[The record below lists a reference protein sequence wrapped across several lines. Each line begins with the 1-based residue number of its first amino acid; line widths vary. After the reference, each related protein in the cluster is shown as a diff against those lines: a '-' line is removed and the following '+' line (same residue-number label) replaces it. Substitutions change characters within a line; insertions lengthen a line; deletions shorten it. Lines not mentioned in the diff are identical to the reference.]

1 MTRTQT
7 VRKTRP
13 SGAGEEERLAECRA
27 QAALYGL
34 VGRCLEEE
42 VDEAL
47 LGLLRG
53 PLAGPLAAVGLVLD
67 AELLQAPAA
76 PLLEALAEEYTVLFV
91 APGGVSP
98 FASVFE
104 TGCMFREP
112 ADRAMAAYR
121 AAGWDWQRRQSGEFP
136 DHVGTLLAF
145 LGVLAGAEAEALE
158 QADTDA
164 AARWRQQRESF
175 LLEEI
180 GPWVPGWCRRAA
192 AAAMQPFYRQLLGFS
207 GQLLWTDIAAVAD
220 RRQLRALAELNRREP
235 KKLDYNAD
243 FRKASGL

>member
-1 MTRTQT
+1 
-7 VRKTRP
+7 
-13 SGAGEEERLAECRA
+13 
-27 QAALYGL
+27 
-34 VGRCLEEE
+34 
-42 VDEAL
+42 
-47 LGLLRG
+47 
-53 PLAGPLAAVGLVLD
+53 
-67 AELLQAPAA
+67 
-76 PLLEALAEEYTVLFV
+76 
-91 APGGVSP
+91 
-98 FASVFE
+98 
-104 TGCMFREP
+104 MFREP